1 MTALRPYDLRH
12 AAIIATVSAIGIL
25 LPKSRAP
32 PRPGTCS
39 AEREGFEPPG
49 HLRDRLLS
57 RSLQPP
63 ALPHAALVNAGF
75 RSPEC
80 SPLPPRSGAFWHGC
94 GTRGLTG
101 PEAVGRQRHHLRI
114 PRCAVLLGPRLA
126 RAALHRRRHP
136 TCRSARARLP

>member
-75 RSPEC
+75 CSPEC

-94 GTRGLTG
+94 GTLAAVRWARRVH
-101 PEAVGRQRHHLRI
+101 EA
-114 PRCAVLLGPRLA
+114 
-126 RAALHRRRHP
+126 
-136 TCRSARARLP
+136 